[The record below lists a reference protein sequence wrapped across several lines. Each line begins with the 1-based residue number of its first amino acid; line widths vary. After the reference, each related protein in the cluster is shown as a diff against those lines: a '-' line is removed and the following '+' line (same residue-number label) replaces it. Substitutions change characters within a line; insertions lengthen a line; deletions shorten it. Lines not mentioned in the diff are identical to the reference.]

1 MRGRGVITHRQARRL
16 RRLVERRLKEFE
28 ELLAGRHDGVSA
40 TEFDRWSRAL
50 VTLTKALQEAA
61 SLEERLS
68 PAEPALKRRK
78 AERTDG
84 DLRRGLARRLEAL
97 LAETGPPRPAR
108 GHDAGG
114 KRTGGTKLA
123 PDGEG

>member
-28 ELLAGRHDGVSA
+28 ELLAGRLEGVSA
-40 TEFDRWSRAL
+40 TEFDRWSKAL

-61 SLEERLS
+61 SLEERLP
-68 PAEPALKRRK
+68 PAAARKRRK
-78 AERTDG
+78 AEGTD
-84 DLRRGLARRLEAL
+84 DDQRRGLARRLEAL

-108 GHDAGG
+108 CHDAGG
-114 KRTGGTKLA
+114 KGTGGAKLA